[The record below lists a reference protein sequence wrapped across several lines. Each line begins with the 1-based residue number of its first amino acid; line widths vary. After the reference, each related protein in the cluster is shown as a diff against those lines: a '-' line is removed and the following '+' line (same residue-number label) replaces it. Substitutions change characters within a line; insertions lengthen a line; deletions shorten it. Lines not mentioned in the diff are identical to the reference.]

1 MLCSAREVEEMPLT
15 LCLSPSLKS
24 SMLPG
29 AGAGGAGGYVVS
41 LAACH
46 LVRAIN
52 FLNDYSEALNRAS
65 VYKRVRLK

>member
-15 LCLSPSLKS
+15 LCLSPSLKR
-24 SMLPG
+24 SMLP
-29 AGAGGAGGYVVS
+29 GAGGAGGYVVS

>member
-1 MLCSAREVEEMPLT
+1 MLRKGSGGDAADPVFVT
-15 LCLSPSLKS
+15 SLKRP
-24 SMLPG
+24 MLP
-29 AGAGGAGGYVVS
+29 AAGGAGDYVVS

-46 LVRAIN
+46 LVRAIS

>member
-15 LCLSPSLKS
+15 LCLLPSLKRP
-24 SMLPG
+24 MLP
-29 AGAGGAGGYVVS
+29 GAGGAGGYVVS

-46 LVRAIN
+46 LVRAIS